1 MVIVT
6 SVTSEIVGREN
17 ELRSLASFLEREP
30 RGPVA
35 LVLEGEAGI
44 GKSTLWFAAVEN
56 ARERGFRVLVSRPAE
71 TERSLAFAGLGD
83 LFESVLEDVVDELP
97 PPRRRALE
105 AALLVGDSPEPADVR
120 ALGVAVRNA
129 LEILAGAGRLVVA
142 VDDVQWLDR
151 TTAAT
156 LTFALRRMEGSVVL
170 LLARRVDESTSASE
184 LEHALPAGAVER
196 LSVGPL
202 SVGAVQV
209 LLRDRLGRVFARPTL
224 LRIHEASGGNPFYAI
239 ELARALPADVDPTRP
254 LPVPETLDGLIRVR
268 LAGLPQ
274 TTQDALVLVSAL
286 GSPPLKLLAEAGVR
300 EDDLDPA
307 FEARVLERENGSVRF
322 THPLLA
328 SVLYLGRS
336 GKERRRAHR
345 FLAGVVTD
353 PIERSRH
360 LALATDTPDADVS
373 ATLERAA
380 EVARARG
387 ATLVAAELGAHS
399 VRLTPVAAVE
409 DEHRR
414 TMAAGRA
421 HMAAGEIER
430 ARTLG
435 DALAE
440 KSPEGVTHAEVL
452 MYLSE
457 LESARL
463 QDKVELRRQA
473 LREED
478 LPDELR
484 QRIHQR
490 VALDLRFLEGRS
502 PAVEHA
508 RAAVELAD
516 RLDDDRRRA
525 GALAVLAL
533 LDFQGGEPGSIRLA
547 EYAVQLAEAAGD
559 VPPPN
564 DPGFCLAHTL
574 VWSYDVARARQLLS
588 DMVRTWQERDER
600 VTAQALWY
608 LSLVEL
614 SAGRFQLATEHAERA
629 RGIGMLYGRD
639 EEEEPQNVFPIT
651 LALAHR
657 GRLDEARAAAE
668 LGIRLTEK
676 LDVLLPG
683 FPAARG
689 LVAAWEGAEAEAEK
703 RFASAEEIADRAG
716 WVEPGLRWW
725 RSAYTE
731 TLVALEMTDEATAL
745 LDDWDAGATRLDR
758 TRVLAQVARGRGLVA
773 AVRGDV
779 DEALALLADAVKAH
793 EAAGDPFG
801 RAQAL
806 LALGTVRRRGRKKRL
821 ARDALVDALAGF
833 EECGAEGWAARAR
846 SELGGVGGR
855 RRQEGLT
862 PAEQR
867 VAELVAEGRT
877 NREVAATLVLG
888 ERTVETH
895 LTHIY
900 AKLGIRSRT
909 ELARTL
915 DMSA

>member
-1 MVIVT
+1 VFIVT
-6 SVTSEIVGREN
+6 TVTSEIVGREL
-17 ELRSLASFLEREP
+17 ELGSLASFLEEEVS
-30 RGPVA
+30 GPAA

-44 GKSTLWFAAVEN
+44 GKSTLWLAAVEE

-71 TERSLAFAGLGD
+71 TEQSLAFAGLGD
-83 LFESVLEDVVDELP
+83 LLESALDDVVDELP

-105 AALLVGDSPEPADVR
+105 AALLVGESSDAADVR
-120 ALGVAVRNA
+120 ALGVAVQNA
-129 LEILAGAGRLVVA
+129 LEILAAADPLVVA

-151 TTAAT
+151 TTAST
-156 LTFALRRMEGSVVL
+156 LTFALRRLESPVVL
-170 LLARRVDESTSASE
+170 VLARRMDGDALAAE
-184 LEHALPAGAVER
+184 LERALSYGAVQR
-196 LSVGPL
+196 LPVGPL
-202 SVGAVQV
+202 SVGAIQV
-209 LLRDRLGRVFARPTL
+209 LLRDRLSRVFPRPTL
-224 LRIHEASGGNPFYAI
+224 LRIHETSGGNPFYAI
-239 ELARALPADVDPTRP
+239 ELARALPADLDPTRP
-254 LPVPETLDGLIRVR
+254 LPVPDTLDGLLRER
-268 LAGLPQ
+268 LSGLPQ
-274 TTQDALVLVSAL
+274 TTQDALLLVSAL
-286 GSPPLKLLAEAGVR
+286 GSPPLKLLSEAGVSV
-300 EDDLDPA
+300 DDLEPA
-307 FEARVLERENGSVRF
+307 LDARVIQRENGSVRF

-336 GKERRRAHR
+336 AKERRSAHR
-345 FLAGVVTD
+345 FLADVVVD
-353 PIERSRH
+353 PLERSRH
-360 LALATDTPDADVS
+360 LALATDTPDPEVS

-380 EVARARG
+380 EVARTRG
-387 ATLVAAELGAHS
+387 ATIVAAELAEHS
-399 VRLTPVAAVE
+399 VRLTPAAAVE

-421 HMAAGEIER
+421 HMAAGEVER

-440 KSPEGVTHAEVL
+440 RSPEGVPHAEVL

-463 QDKVELRRQA
+463 QDKVELHRQA
-473 LREED
+473 LRQD

-484 QRIHQR
+484 QQIHQR
-490 VALDLRFLEGRS
+490 LALELRFLEGRHS
-502 PAVEHA
+502 ALEHA

-516 RLDDDRRRA
+516 RLDDDRLRA

-533 LDFQGGEPGSIRLA
+533 LEFQGGEPGSIRLA
-547 EYAVQLAEAAGD
+547 EYAAHLAEAVGD
-559 VPPPN
+559 SPQV
-564 DPGFCLAHTL
+564 DGAFCFAHTL
-574 VWSYDVARARQLLS
+574 VWSYDVVRARRLLEGL
-588 DMVRTWQERDER
+588 VRAWQERNER
-600 VTAQALWY
+600 VSAQALWY

-614 SAGRFQLATEHAERA
+614 SAGRFRLAAEHAERA
-629 RGIGMLYGRD
+629 RAIGVLYGRD
-639 EEEEPQNVFPIT
+639 EGEEPQNVFPIA
-651 LALAHR
+651 LALAHQ
-657 GRLDEARAAAE
+657 GRLEEAREAAE

-676 LDVLLPG
+676 LDALLPG

-689 LVAAWEGAEAEAEK
+689 LVAAWEGLEAEAAE
-703 RFASAEEIADRAG
+703 RFALAEDTADRAE

-725 RSAYTE
+725 RAMYAE
-731 TLVALEMTDEATAL
+731 TLVALDRLPEATAL
-745 LDDWDAGATRLDR
+745 LDDWEAGGLKLDR
-758 TRVLAQVARGRGLVA
+758 DRVLAQVARGRGLVA
-773 AVRGDV
+773 AARGDV
-779 DEALALLADAVKAH
+779 DQAMSLLE
-793 EAAGDPFG
+793 EAAERHESASDPFG

-806 LALGTVRRRGRKKRL
+806 LALGAARRRDRKKRL
-821 ARDALVDALAGF
+821 ARDALVEALDLF
-833 EECGAEGWAARAR
+833 EVCGAEGWADRAR
-846 SELGGVGGR
+846 SELGAVGGR